1 MRVILENRAAHLPPH
16 PRLLLISYHF
26 PPDTTVGARRWEK
39 LARYVAE
46 RGWGLDVITRELPQN
61 DPERLAALPDDCSVH
76 VLPED
81 RQLPE
86 RMEDAIHGVYR
97 TMRPAHTP
105 AAGVSTIVAGGNGA
119 SAAAVNVD
127 TSALRPQTLDRAAI
141 RRSAYTLRGIMRG
154 YWAWRSY
161 SCHRAWAS
169 AAAELALRLRTP
181 EHFAIV
187 TSGPPHMT
195 HEGGRLASLRSG
207 LPHVMDMRDPWSLS
221 PRLPEAHASPI
232 WLRLAERYERA
243 AVENAALIVANTTPA
258 ADALARAYPARRD
271 DIIAAMNGCDEDPIP
286 PSSHGERFTIRY
298 AGTIYTKDDPAAL
311 LRGAARVLRERALT
325 PAQFGVDFLGAFDGP
340 GQIPI
345 SAIAHEERI
354 ADFVTVTPRQP
365 HAIAM
370 QFMADATMLVTF
382 AGWSTIT
389 IPAKTFECVR
399 FDAWLLALS
408 DAGSAN
414 DLLLKDTSADSVD
427 TNNVDAIATAISR
440 RYAAFQRGER
450 PVRIAQDDRFSRRA
464 QARILLDAVAR
475 LLPQPDR
482 RRDLAARS

>member
-39 LARYVAE
+39 LARYVVE
-46 RGWGLDVITRELPQN
+46 RGWGLDVITRELPRD

-76 VLPED
+76 VLAERP
-81 RQLPE
+81 QLPE
-86 RMEDAIHGVYR
+86 RVEDLVHGMYR
-97 TMRPAHTP
+97 TVRPSHTP
-105 AAGVSTIVAGGNGA
+105 AAGVPLVGAAGNGTGMTA
-119 SAAAVNVD
+119 ISVDAA
-127 TSALRPQTLDRAAI
+127 ALRPQTLDREEI
-141 RRSAYTLRGIMRG
+141 RRTAYTLRGLMRG

-161 SCHRAWAS
+161 SCHRAWAR
-169 AAAELALRLRTP
+169 AAAAQALRLRTAD
-181 EHFAIV
+181 HFAIV

-221 PRLPEAHASPI
+221 PRLPEGHASPV

-243 AVENAALIVANTTPA
+243 AVSHAALIVANTTPA
-258 ADALARAYPARRD
+258 AHALARVYPARRA
-271 DIIAAMNGCDEDPIP
+271 DIVAAMNGCDDDPIP
-286 PSSHGERFTIRY
+286 PSHHGEKFTIRY
-298 AGTIYTKDDPAAL
+298 AGTIYTRGDPTAL
-311 LRGAARVLRERALT
+311 LRSAARVIAERSLT

-340 GQIPI
+340 GQLPI
-345 SAIAHEERI
+345 SAIAQEEGI
-354 ADFVTVTPRQP
+354 AEFVTVTPRQP

-414 DLLLKDTSADSVD
+414 DLLLRDTSADSVD
-427 TNNVDAIATAISR
+427 TDDIDAIAAAISR
-440 RYAAFQRGER
+440 RYAAFVRGER
-450 PVRIAQDDRFSRRA
+450 PVRIAQDDRFSRRE

-475 LLPQPDR
+475 LLPQPER
-482 RRDLAARS
+482 RSDLAARS